1 VDFNVP
7 QDKATGKI
15 TNTQRIDAAIPT
27 IKYALEQGAKVR
39 RRSQRRRRQT
49 QRGCGRDLR
58 PRAVSPRRSRA
69 ASAWWMACLHSFG
82 CV

>member
-1 VDFNVP
+1 VAATSLTPSPFSSPALQLIRVDFNVP

-39 RRSQRRRRQT
+39 PAGRPCHGSG
-49 QRGCGRDLR
+49 RG
-58 PRAVSPRRSRA
+58 
-69 ASAWWMACLHSFG
+69 
-82 CV
+82 